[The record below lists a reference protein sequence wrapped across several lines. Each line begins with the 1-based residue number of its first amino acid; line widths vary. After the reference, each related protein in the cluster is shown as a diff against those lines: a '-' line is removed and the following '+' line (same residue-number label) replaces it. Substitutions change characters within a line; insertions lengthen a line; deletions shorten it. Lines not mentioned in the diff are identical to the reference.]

1 MVKKVKRSYGFKSK
15 TSILLFSYSAIRT
28 DGNCTQIQIKKRKR
42 KKSWFL
48 TSKQH
53 KAVCLKGSTGKCG
66 RATTIY
72 NLIIPNSFRPD
83 SE

>member
-15 TSILLFSYSAIRT
+15 TSILLFSYSAVRT
-28 DGNCTQIQIKKRKR
+28 DGNCIQIQIKKR

-53 KAVCLKGSTGKCG
+53 KVVCLKGLTGKCG
-66 RATTIY
+66 RTTTIY
-72 NLIIPNSFRPD
+72 TLIIQNPSD
-83 SE
+83 LMQSS

>member
-1 MVKKVKRSYGFKSK
+1 MDSNPKHPYFCFHIVQSEQMEIVLKF
-15 TSILLFSYSAIRT
+15 
-28 DGNCTQIQIKKRKR
+28 IKKRKR